1 MMSPAGMDLVL
12 NGIVELLRDRTGLA
26 VPPSRRGDVEVA
38 FCKIMMKAGLADPV
52 QCSRELHADQAL
64 LDELISEVMIGETH
78 FFRTLDHFVFIRDVV
93 IPEVR
98 KLRGAGH
105 GLRIWSAGCA
115 TGEEPYSL
123 AILLEEEGLAESP
136 PILATDISRTA
147 LATARE
153 ASYGTWS
160 LRGDG
165 MRLVDRYLRRANGR
179 YELAMRFR
187 SRVNFTYL
195 NLANDTYSPA
205 THTGAMDLVLC
216 RNVLIYLEAETV
228 SAVARRLYDSLADG
242 GFLIIGPSD
251 PPLAEYAPYETITT
265 PGGSVYRK
273 TAHMNPRVP
282 DPQAPR
288 QRHSSSDAD
297 LLSLAHIPCERLPN
311 MVLSSVE
318 ADIPEPP
325 DPISEAR
332 EALARGENVRVIELT
347 SPLTTDVAAAS
358 LCARAL
364 ANIGDVEAAAQTA
377 ASAAAKHPTSLE
389 IGFLLAVLLMKLD
402 RHSEADRC
410 LRRILYLDRSLVVA
424 QFTLGATLHRRGD
437 FKGAVRAY
445 RNARDLAAR
454 CSPEAIMPLSD
465 GETAG
470 RLAKAATAQ
479 VAMLQTLAE
488 ATQ

>member
-12 NGIVELLRDRTGLA
+12 NGIVDLLRARTGLA
-26 VPPSRRGDVEVA
+26 IPPARRGDIEVA
-38 FCKIMMKAGLADPV
+38 ICKITTKAGFVDPM
-52 QCSRELHADQAL
+52 QCLRELHTDQAL
-64 LDELISEVMIGETH
+64 LDELISEVTIGETH
-78 FFRTLDHFVFIRDVV
+78 FFRNPDHFVFIRDVV

-98 KLRGAGH
+98 QLRGPGH

-123 AILLEEEGLAESP
+123 AILLEEEGLARSL
-136 PILATDISRTA
+136 PIFATDISRTA

-153 ASYGTWS
+153 ATYGTWS

-165 MRLVDRYLRRANGR
+165 MRLVDRYLHRTNGR
-179 YELAMRFR
+179 YELATRFR
-187 SRVNFTYL
+187 NRVNFAYL
-195 NLANDTYSPA
+195 NLANDSYPSA

-216 RNVLIYLEAETV
+216 RNVLIYLDAETV

-251 PPLAEYAPYETITT
+251 PPLAEYAPYETITA
-265 PGGSVYRK
+265 PGGPVYRK
-273 TAHMNPRVP
+273 NARTNQRAP

-288 QRHSSSDAD
+288 QRHSSSEAD
-297 LLSLAHIPCERLPN
+297 LLSLAHTPCERPPSMVFSSIEADLPEPTD
-311 MVLSSVE
+311 SIVE
-318 ADIPEPP
+318 AH
-325 DPISEAR
+325 

-347 SPLTTDVAAAS
+347 SHLTTDVAAAS

-364 ANIGDVEAAAQTA
+364 ANLGDVEAAAQTA

-389 IGFLLAVLLMKLD
+389 ISFLLAVLLMKLD
-402 RHSEADRC
+402 RHNEADRC
-410 LRRILYLDRSLVVA
+410 LRRILYLDHSLVVA
-424 QFTLGATLHRRGD
+424 QFTLGATLHRLGD

-445 RNARDLAAR
+445 RNARDLAAG
-454 CSPEAIMPLSD
+454 CSPEDIMPLSD